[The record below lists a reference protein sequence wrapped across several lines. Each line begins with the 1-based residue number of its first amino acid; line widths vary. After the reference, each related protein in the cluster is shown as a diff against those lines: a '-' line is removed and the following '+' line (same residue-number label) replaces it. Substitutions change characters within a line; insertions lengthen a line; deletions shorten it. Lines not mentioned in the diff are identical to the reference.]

1 MAKSGRFVLWFGVAG
16 LFAPIVDGIFF
27 LWPNLY
33 PFKALGTADRV
44 FELGRFALWP
54 MSIPVAMAIDI
65 GGARAI
71 GAFLFGLVTNI
82 FLYVLIGAIAYQ
94 VVIVRKLQR

>member
-1 MAKSGRFVLWFGVAG
+1 VAKPGRLILWFGIAG
-16 LFAPIVDGIFF
+16 LFAPIIRGIFL

-44 FELGRFALWP
+44 FELGITALWP
-54 MSIPVAMAIDI
+54 MSIPVAMAIDV

-71 GAFLFGLVTNI
+71 GAFLFGLVTNVI
-82 FLYVLIGAIAYQ
+82 LYVLIGAIAYQ
-94 VVIVRKLQR
+94 AVIVRKLQR